1 MPFVSG
7 SGSKTGFSGRK
18 FLCFEEVLFGAAIF
32 FGERGEKLRE
42 IAVELRWKNNN
53 IGKKKLLKKM
63 RRTEDRERSERSKL
77 KCMQFM
83 DLDEVDDD
91 DEKEENA

>member
-42 IAVELRWKNNN
+42 IAIEQPLEKMPRKKSNVGYNSRR
-53 IGKKKLLKKM
+53 KKKYERAREKK
-63 RRTEDRERSERSKL
+63 
-77 KCMQFM
+77 QF
-83 DLDEVDDD
+83 LDETKDSLLLVRGC
-91 DEKEENA
+91 AW

>member
-32 FGERGEKLRE
+32 FGESKEKLRE
-42 IAVELRWKNNN
+42 TAVESRWKNNE
-53 IGKKKLLKKM
+53 KRKEKPLKKM
-63 RRTEDRERSERSKL
+63 HRTKDRERSERSKSITN
-77 KCMQFM
+77 
-83 DLDEVDDD
+83 DVD
-91 DEKEENA
+91 